1 MQSKI
6 LLVAGAP
13 SDAEVVDPLA
23 VAVHEGGEGEGDA
36 PLHGLHTLRDI
47 GHLGGGVAH
56 GHQGWAIQVCL
67 DYRIIK
73 YNYLLSRPRWSP
85 PRPERQWPR

>member
-1 MQSKI
+1 MLVHEVQIVQWKSVFHFEIMQSKI

-36 PLHGLHTLRDI
+36 PLHGLHALHDI

-56 GHQGWAIQVCL
+56 GHQGWATQV
-67 DYRIIK
+67 IIVMI
-73 YNYLLSRPRWSP
+73 
-85 PRPERQWPR
+85 